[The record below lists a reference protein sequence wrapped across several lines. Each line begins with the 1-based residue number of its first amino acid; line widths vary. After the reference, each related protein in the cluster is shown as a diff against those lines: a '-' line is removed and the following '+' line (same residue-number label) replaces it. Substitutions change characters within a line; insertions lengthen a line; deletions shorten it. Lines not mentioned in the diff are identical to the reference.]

1 MRGHRGQTDD
11 SIGLGISTRLYLMIV
26 RANRVPGA
34 ATFRLYGEAEVACTQ
49 ANSFLET
56 CEAKGLSPHTIRA
69 YAFDL
74 VVLLRWLDERKKSL
88 EQVLAPDLVDFIETA
103 RRSGAQATSINRR
116 LTVLDLFYRFLTGT
130 DLAGR
135 SARIAPAEH
144 YKGRGRDRDLGLHQ
158 LPRRSHKKLRVKA
171 PRKLVEPLD
180 PKQVV
185 LFMQTLRRYRDL
197 AIVSLMLFCGLR
209 TKEVIAVKRSDV
221 NLLDGQLRVRGKGN
235 VERALPIP
243 RHLLTV
249 LADYHRL
256 ERPQTEVEHLFVVL
270 QGPARGRPM
279 TLSGIRSLFRH
290 RRLRNTNIANAN
302 PHRFR
307 HTFGADMARAG
318 VQLPVL
324 QRMMGHA
331 APETTLRYVNLSM
344 ADIAE
349 EYVRATESIRLRY
362 EDP

>member
-1 MRGHRGQTDD
+1 MTV
-11 SIGLGISTRLYLMIV
+11 Y
-26 RANRVPGA
+26 ANRVPGTA
-34 ATFRLYGEAEVACTQ
+34 AFRLYGTDDACAQ

-56 CEAKGLSPHTIRA
+56 WEAKGLSAHTIRA

-74 VVLLRWLDERKKSL
+74 VLLLRWLNESGKP
-88 EQVLAPDLVDFIETA
+88 LAQLDTLDLVDFIESA
-103 RRSGAQATSINRR
+103 RGSGAQPTSINRR
-116 LTVLDLFYRFLTGT
+116 LTVFGLFYRFITGS
-130 DLAGR
+130 DLDGHN
-135 SARIAPAEH
+135 ARVAPAGH

-158 LPRRSHKKLRVKA
+158 LHRRPHKKLRVKA

-180 PKQVV
+180 PRQVV

-197 AIVSLMLFCGLR
+197 AIVTLMLFCGLR
-209 TKEVIAVKRSDV
+209 TKEVIAMERSDV
-221 NLLDGQLRVRGKGN
+221 NLLDGQLRIRGKGN
-235 VERALPIP
+235 VERSLPLP
-243 RHLLTV
+243 RNLVGV

-256 ERPQTEVEHLFVVL
+256 ERPKTDFEHIFVVL
-270 QGPARGRPM
+270 QGPARGQPM
-279 TLSGIRSLFRH
+279 TLSGIRSLFRS
-290 RRLRNTNIANAN
+290 RRTRSPDVANAN

-324 QRMMGHA
+324 QKMMGHA

-349 EYVRATESIRLRY
+349 EYCRVAESIRLRY
-362 EDP
+362 EAP